1 MGFGDPVLVPSSY
14 KTSPVSDWR
23 TRTRF
28 GFRILG
34 VFQLRS
40 LLIYIARNFLGFD
53 PWGHGF
59 VREEEVVRTLRYIN
73 VLLLA

>member
-1 MGFGDPVLVPSSY
+1 MFPVLTKRPQSLIGEQEQGL
-14 KTSPVSDWR
+14 
-23 TRTRF
+23 
-28 GFRILG
+28 GFRSLG
-34 VFQLRS
+34 FFNFGVCV
-40 LLIYIARNFLGFD
+40 IYIARNFLNLD